1 MSARFYSCCQSCFL
15 KTVRFWQRI
24 TPVLGCPKD
33 LVHWSY
39 PNSGSATNVGVTKN
53 PLGKLGA
60 DFDMVAPNMMVDDDG
75 TARIISI

>member
-1 MSARFYSCCQSCFL
+1 M
-15 KTVRFWQRI
+15 
-24 TPVLGCPKD
+24 LGCPKD